1 MSIRI
6 LLVDD
11 HEVFLDGLRALL
23 DRQPDM
29 EVVGDA
35 KGGRRAVRL
44 ARQTL
49 PQVVVMDAS
58 MPGLNGFEATRQIV
72 AEVPEVKVLC
82 LSMHS
87 EERFVLA
94 MLDAGASGYLLK
106 ECALE
111 ELVRAVRSVAANQV
125 YLSPGIAGIVVEACR
140 AGQHQD
146 RASAFSLLTA
156 REREVLQLIAEGH
169 ATKEIAAQ
177 LYLSV
182 KTIGTHRE
190 HLMDKLKIHSVAGLT
205 KYAIRQE
212 LTSSRG

>member
-44 ARQTL
+44 ARQTI

-58 MPGLNGFEATRQIV
+58 MPGMNGFEATRQIV
-72 AEVPEVKVLC
+72 AEVPDVKVLC

-94 MLDAGASGYLLK
+94 MLDAGASGYVLK

-125 YLSPGIAGIVVEACR
+125 YLSPGIAGIVVEAAR
-140 AGQHQD
+140 ASQPQP
-146 RASAFSLLTA
+146 RTSAFSLLTA
-156 REREVLQLIAEGH
+156 REREVLQLIAEGQ
-169 ATKEIAAQ
+169 ATKKIAAQ

-205 KYAIRQE
+205 KYAIRQG
-212 LTSSRG
+212 LTSSQG